1 MEGQIEGL
9 RNAFG
14 SRVVHVHLTAPLPVL
29 EERYVRRGSE
39 AVSELPSY
47 SEVRRNRTEKNIERL
62 QDIADLVIDTSTTGP
77 GGVVARALAAT
88 RLPRPSSGASVD
100 VIVGGQYGSEGKGNV
115 VAHIAAD
122 YGLLVRVGGPNA
134 GHKVKFGAD
143 GSFVHHHLPSGT
155 HTSTAALALAPGAVI
170 NVDHLMDEISQCGVE
185 ADRLSIDPQAMV
197 ISESDIEAEESLR
210 KVISSTKQ
218 GVGAATSRKIMK
230 RDEYISAPFLARDI
244 PALQPYIRPLAD
256 VLRKAYASNTAI
268 LVEGVQ
274 GTMLSLHH
282 GSYPHVTS
290 RETTVSGALAESG
303 IPPTYVRRAIA
314 VFRTYPIRVQNAEQ
328 GTSGFMEN
336 EIRLEEIA
344 RRSGI
349 SIEELESTERTS
361 TTNRARRIAE
371 FDWALLERSVA
382 LNGPTDL
389 ALTFVDYLDVANRG
403 ARRYDQLTQP
413 TIQFIEDV
421 ERVAK
426 APVSLISTRFHAR
439 SIIDRRSW

>member
-1 MEGQIEGL
+1 
-9 RNAFG
+9 
-14 SRVVHVHLTAPLPVL
+14 
-29 EERYVRRGSE
+29 
-39 AVSELPSY
+39 
-47 SEVRRNRTEKNIERL
+47 
-62 QDIADLVIDTSTTGP
+62 
-77 GGVVARALAAT
+77 
-88 RLPRPSSGASVD
+88 
-100 VIVGGQYGSEGKGNV
+100 
-115 VAHIAAD
+115 
-122 YGLLVRVGGPNA
+122 
-134 GHKVKFGAD
+134 
-143 GSFVHHHLPSGT
+143 
-155 HTSTAALALAPGAVI
+155 
-170 NVDHLMDEISQCGVE
+170 
-185 ADRLSIDPQAMV
+185 
-197 ISESDIEAEESLR
+197 
-210 KVISSTKQ
+210 
-218 GVGAATSRKIMK
+218 MK